1 MEPHDPPHRTVVLL
15 VEDEPLVRMFGLD
28 VLDDAGF
35 EVVEASNGDEAL
47 SFLESRSDIRVLF
60 TDVDMPG
67 SVNGFQLARLAA
79 ARWPHVGVV
88 IVSGQMRPGPGDMP
102 EGGHF
107 VGKPYQPAVIVRLI
121 EGLARRAA

>member
-1 MEPHDPPHRTVVLL
+1 MATQSDRQSIVVLL
-15 VEDEPLVRMFGLD
+15 VEDEPLVRMFGTD
-28 VLDDAGF
+28 VLEDAGF
-35 EVVEASNGDEAL
+35 AVVEAANGDEAL
-47 SFLESRSDIRVLF
+47 VLLESRADIRVLF

-67 SVNGFQLARLAA
+67 SLNGFQLARLAK
-79 ARWPHVGVV
+79 ARWPHVGVL

-107 VGKPYQPAVIVRLI
+107 VGKPYQPAAIVRLI